1 MEKEKVLKLVS
12 SNQKKEDQKKDS
24 VKELL
29 EGILLEMSD
38 GNLQKIT
45 QACVIL
51 VDETDA
57 GHEEMIML
65 NTDLDAMRMVGILE
79 MMKLR
84 YIEVNS

>member
-38 GNLQKIT
+38 GNLQNIT

-57 GHEEMIML
+57 GNEEMIML
-65 NTDLDAMRMVGILE
+65 NTDLDAMRMVGLLE
-79 MMKLR
+79 MMKMR

>member
-1 MEKEKVLKLVS
+1 
-12 SNQKKEDQKKDS
+12 
-24 VKELL
+24 
-29 EGILLEMSD
+29 
-38 GNLQKIT
+38 
-45 QACVIL
+45 VIL

-65 NTDLDAMRMVGILE
+65 NTDLDAMRMVGLLE